1 MNDST
6 SATSQNESDRGK
18 STEKLPAEHDG
29 PPMPPSPLAAVFGD
43 LPDPRRQ
50 TRNKLHLLSDILTIA
65 TCAVIGGAETWDA
78 IALFGRCKEAFFRR
92 YLPLQNGIPS
102 PDTFERVFAKLD
114 PAAFAQAF
122 GRWMATAC
130 EATGLISIAIDG
142 KSARS
147 AKRNTA
153 TGCLHVVTA
162 WAAENR
168 LVLGTTSVAD
178 GSNEIAAIPELLRTL
193 DLDGAIVTID
203 AAGCQVENARI
214 IRKQEG
220 HYLLT
225 VKDNQPTLRAAVEAV
240 FDRACETDFDG
251 IRSDGHEEVDDA
263 HGRHEERY
271 VTVIYDPPGLP
282 TDWPD
287 AAAVIQVNRERE
299 VGGER
304 TCTSH
309 YYLTSNAG
317 TAAEIAGFVRGHWD
331 IENGLHW
338 VLDVVFREDRSRIRQ
353 GHAGSNLAMI
363 RRVAISLLRR
373 APGKGSNVT
382 KRLKAGWDDSY
393 MQQILQGIP
402 GNIVR

>member
-1 MNDST
+1 VF
-6 SATSQNESDRGK
+6 
-18 STEKLPAEHDG
+18 DG
-29 PPMPPSPLAAVFGD
+29 

-50 TRNKLHLLSDILTIA
+50 TKNKLHRLTDILVIA
-65 TCAVIGGAETWDA
+65 TCAVIGGAESWEA
-78 IALFGRCKEAFFRR
+78 IAAYGRTKAEFFGRL
-92 YLPLQNGIPS
+92 LPLDNGIPS

-114 PAAFAQAF
+114 PGAFAQAF
-122 GRWMATAC
+122 GRWMAAAC
-130 EATGLISIAIDG
+130 EATGLIPIAIDG

-147 AKRNTA
+147 AKRDTA

-168 LVLGTTSVAD
+168 LVLGTAAVAD
-178 GSNEIAAIPELLRTL
+178 GSNEIAAIPELLRAL
-193 DLDGAIVTID
+193 DLAEAIVTID

-214 IRKQEG
+214 IRNQEG
-220 HYLLT
+220 HYLLA

-240 FDRACETDFDG
+240 FDQACDSDFEEV
-251 IRSDGHEEVDDA
+251 RSDGHEEVDEG
-263 HGRHEERY
+263 HGRREERY
-271 VTVIYDPPGLP
+271 VTVIYDPSGLP
-282 TDWPD
+282 PDWPD

-299 VGGER
+299 MGGQR

-317 TAAEIAGFVRGHWD
+317 TAAEIAGYIRGHWD

-338 VLDVVFREDRSRIRQ
+338 ALDVVFREDRSRIRQ

-363 RRVAISLLRR
+363 RRVAASLLGR
-373 APGKGSNVT
+373 APGKESGVT

-393 MQQILQGIP
+393 LLQVLQGIP
-402 GNIVR
+402 ACIVR